1 MLLKVKTL
9 IKEKLLKHYQFS
21 VLVEEPKREEADLA
35 IPLFNLARQTEI
47 KITTLAEE
55 IKALLSEEELIS
67 EVYFLK
73 GFLNLNLNKK
83 LYAKA
88 VLKEVVT
95 LKEDYG
101 SVKEKKGVVVIDF
114 SSPNIAKNFSV
125 GHLRSTVIGAS
136 LARLYQ
142 KRGYEVIKINHLGDW
157 GTQFGKMIV
166 AYLKWGDETSLKTNP
181 IDYLQNLYVKFHEE
195 SNESLEEEARFVFK
209 ELEKGN
215 KKYLALWQQFKQL
228 SLLSFQE
235 IYELL
240 KVSFDY
246 YHGESFYQDKTA
258 EIVLKLNE
266 KGLTKKDDGALI
278 VDLEKENLGVSL
290 IERSDGATLYMTR
303 DLAALFYRF
312 KTFNFSKILYVVGN
326 EQKLHF
332 KQLEAIT
339 RLMGYDF
346 EIIHVNFGLILKDG
360 KKMTTRGGN
369 VVKLK
374 AVIDEAIEIAEA
386 VIEEKNPHLKNK
398 EEVARSVALSAI
410 IFNDL
415 KQDRN
420 LDIEFDLE
428 EMLSFEGLTGPYLQY
443 SSVRMAS
450 LLKAQT
456 LTGKIAYELFED
468 ELYFKLIKEV
478 SVFNELLEKSLEA
491 DAPYLISRYLLNL
504 AALFNRF
511 YSSHK
516 IIVNEEIVKN
526 TNLTLTFVV
535 RTVLN
540 EGLKLLNMTV
550 LDEM

>member
-9 IKEKLLKHYQFS
+9 IKEKLLKHYQFP

-73 GFLNLNLNKK
+73 GFLKLNLNRK

-101 SVKEKKGVVVIDF
+101 SVKEKNGVVVIDF

>member
-9 IKEKLLKHYQFS
+9 IKEKLLKHYQFP

-195 SNESLEEEARFVFK
+195 SNDSLEEEARFVFK

-346 EIIHVNFGLILKDG
+346 GIIHVNFGLILKDG

>member
-9 IKEKLLKHYQFS
+9 IKEKLLKHYQFP

-195 SNESLEEEARFVFK
+195 SNDSLEEEARFVFK

-456 LTGKIAYELFED
+456 LTSKIAYELFED

>member
-9 IKEKLLKHYQFS
+9 IKEKLLKHYQFP

>member
-9 IKEKLLKHYQFS
+9 IKEKLLKHYQFP

-456 LTGKIAYELFED
+456 LTSKIAYELFED

>member
-9 IKEKLLKHYQFS
+9 IKEKLLKHYQFP

-195 SNESLEEEARFVFK
+195 SNDSLEEEARFVFK